1 MQIAE
6 SQWNLT
12 YLESVRRNYMSLPL
26 LMLCKDRTDRFQ
38 SPSKSCTNIRRALGI
53 RQSVFSTLASPSPPL
68 NVHLSAILLQSPR
81 TLPKHPAQSSPPH
94 SLVPESR
101 APSRAPHDA
110 TSTPRPA
117 PTTSRLRRP
126 GGASLS
132 SSGHH
137 KYTET
142 TRERSER
149 KTPRGRPHA
158 LPPPPP
164 PPPPPAHVPGSPHRL
179 TPSARRLNMR

>member
-12 YLESVRRNYMSLPL
+12 YLESVRRNYLSLSLLPL
-26 LMLCKDRTDRFQ
+26 CKTAQTVFKVHQ
-38 SPSKSCTNIRRALGI
+38 SCTNIRRALGI

-68 NVHLSAILLQSPR
+68 IVHLSAILLQSPR

-101 APSRAPHDA
+101 ATYRAPHDA

-117 PTTSRLRRP
+117 LTTSRLRRP

-132 SSGHH
+132 SGGHH